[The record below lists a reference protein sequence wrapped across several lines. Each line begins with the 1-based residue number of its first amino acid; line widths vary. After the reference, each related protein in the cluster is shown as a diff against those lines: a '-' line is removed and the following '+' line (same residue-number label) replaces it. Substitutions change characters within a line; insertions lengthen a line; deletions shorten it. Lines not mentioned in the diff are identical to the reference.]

1 MQDENQRKRYDGTT
15 KKKKKHRK
23 EKGTTE
29 ELLEKESDNVL
40 RKHSIF
46 L

>member
-15 KKKKKHRK
+15 KKKKNI
-23 EKGTTE
+23 GTTE